1 MTLNRW
7 VSLRKMEW
15 CHQVVV
21 WWGGSRKNVLVSSL
35 TINKY
40 KYILKY
46 FNNVSI
52 TNNKIYYS
60 SNISH
65 FPEEFQLHNYC
76 RILPLDIYERSG
88 TYYAPQHAFVDFDW
102 RNGPWCFVL
111 NPEKVAKIWVVNLYT
126 SAVFCSGS
134 IASGFVTAW

>member
-1 MTLNRW
+1 MGQFAQNG
-7 VSLRKMEW
+7 VM
-15 CHQVVV
+15 
-21 WWGGSRKNVLVSSL
+21 SSSGCL
-35 TINKY
+35 MRRVPKKCFSKFINNE
-40 KYILKY
+40 Y
-46 FNNVSI
+46 FNNVSV

-111 NPEKVAKIWVVNLYT
+111 NPEKVAKI
-126 SAVFCSGS
+126 
-134 IASGFVTAW
+134 